1 MSNILNILFF
11 FQRLHNGLCSTYESA
26 STRRFQSGRV
36 DCIRASHPEA
46 LDWAKSMHESEDT
59 KDMAEK
65 DLNANRKNLFMKA
78 IAKQTKVM
86 VFVTYR
92 NFCHTLHSACHY
104 LFDVIFFIKIQVMTD
119 NITGKGL
126 DVPILGIRKAV
137 DEIWPSVEL
146 QGKEASK
153 KHLKALFEDPVFDT
167 ANKFKLSTS
176 QV

>member
-46 LDWAKSMHESEDT
+46 LDWAKSMHDSEDT
-59 KDMAEK
+59 KDTAEK

-86 VFVTYR
+86 VFLTYC
-92 NFCHTLHSACHY
+92 NFCYYIQHAIIY
-104 LFDVIFFIKIQVMTD
+104 LMSFLF
-119 NITGKGL
+119 L
-126 DVPILGIRKAV
+126 
-137 DEIWPSVEL
+137 
-146 QGKEASK
+146 
-153 KHLKALFEDPVFDT
+153 LKYRL
-167 ANKFKLSTS
+167 
-176 QV
+176 